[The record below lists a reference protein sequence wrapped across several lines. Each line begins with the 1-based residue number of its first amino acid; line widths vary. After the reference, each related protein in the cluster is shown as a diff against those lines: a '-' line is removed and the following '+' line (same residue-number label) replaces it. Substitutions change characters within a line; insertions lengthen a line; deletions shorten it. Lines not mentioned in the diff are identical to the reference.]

1 MRTVQELIQK
11 NSRPTKDPWHG
22 ATNTER
28 MIKDLVQVIIKVA
41 FPKKGRYDGN
51 MRMAA
56 ILSYVLA
63 LWYLRIHRAKSYDP
77 RRPVNARQQAY
88 YTRLDYAN
96 ALFFAIEDESLDPTC
111 FPGQKWESPFDPYPT
126 DGYFV

>member
-1 MRTVQELIQK
+1 VKEVR
-11 NSRPTKDPWHG
+11 RH
-22 ATNTER
+22 
-28 MIKDLVQVIIKVA
+28 A
-41 FPKKGRYDGN
+41 FPRTGPYDGN

-56 ILSYVLA
+56 VLSYVLA

-77 RRPVNARQQAY
+77 RRPVKHRKSAY
-88 YTRLDYAN
+88 HQRLRFACAIFYA
-96 ALFFAIEDESLDPTC
+96 IVDESEDPDF